1 MHNPP
6 PGGPPWRHAPGR
18 IAQTFEG
25 PSGSLDLCGQP
36 GANQGC
42 GYFNTA
48 PICCHGLVCQNP
60 TGQGGRCCV
69 PAGYGCTD
77 GAECYSYTCTGNVCE

>member
-6 PGGPPWRHAPGR
+6 PRGPPWRLAL
-18 IAQTFEG
+18 
-25 PSGSLDLCGQP
+25 GSHRSDVRRALRQP
-36 GANQGC
+36 RPALPARRGC

-48 PICCHGLVCQNP
+48 PICCHGLVCRTP

-69 PAGYGCTD
+69 PPGGACTD
-77 GAECYSYTCTGNVCE
+77 ARNAAATRAPGTSAS